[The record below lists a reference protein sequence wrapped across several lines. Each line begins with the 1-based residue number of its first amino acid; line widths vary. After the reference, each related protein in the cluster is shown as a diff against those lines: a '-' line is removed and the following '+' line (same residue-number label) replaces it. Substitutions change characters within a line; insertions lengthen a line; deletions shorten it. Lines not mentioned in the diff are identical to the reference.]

1 MCSYLW
7 SPPIRAEIIDKIVA
21 ILDEELIL
29 LSELREC
36 ISKPV
41 VKVVANLDGSV
52 NIEQDALRYMIERR
66 LLLREVQYLAFP
78 DEKDL
83 VKSLATQYI
92 INMYYHKDAPAF
104 AAKVQTQGIADAELA
119 QELTLYMKGIDYI
132 RRKSRFNA
140 DIDNPEVVLDLF
152 QKWMKDLQ
160 ARAKIQTS
168 F

>member
-1 MCSYLW
+1 MANSSSSGRFFNFSLASCG
-7 SPPIRAEIIDKIVA
+7 
-21 ILDEELIL
+21 
-29 LSELREC
+29 
-36 ISKPV
+36 

-78 DEKDL
+78 EEKDL
-83 VKSLATQYI
+83 DRSLATQYI
-92 INMYYHKDAPAF
+92 INTYYHKDAQAF
-104 AAKVQTQGIADAELA
+104 AAKVQVQGVTDAELE
-119 QELTLYMKGIDYI
+119 QELTLYLKGIDYI

-140 DIDNPEVVLDLF
+140 DIDNPDVVLDLF
-152 QKWMKDLQ
+152 QKWIEDLQ